1 MNIALIIAGG
11 SGKRTGQDIP
21 KQFLNVLDKPIVVY
35 TLEVFQRHPQID
47 AIAAVCLHGWQEVL
61 WAYARQFGI
70 AKLKWMT
77 SGGASGQESILY
89 GLRFLADKAA
99 DEDIVILHDGIRPMV
114 GGQIVS
120 DCIAVCAA
128 HGNGISARKVT
139 EQIFQAE
146 DETRSKAYIP
156 RETLRILQ
164 TPQAYRYGKLRTAY
178 ERAFAKGVGFSPSSY
193 ANTLMADLGETLY
206 FAEGSTKNIK
216 ITTKDD
222 IEIFKAMLQTEESGW
237 LK

>member
-35 TLEVFQRHPQID
+35 TLEAFQRHPEID
-47 AIAAVCLHGWQEVL
+47 AIAVVCLDGWQEIL

-70 AKLKWMT
+70 AKLKWVAF
-77 SGGASGQESILY
+77 GGASGQESIRNGLY
-89 GLRFLADKAA
+89 VLSGNVTDG
-99 DEDIVILHDGIRPMV
+99 DIVVLHDGIRPMV
-114 GGQIVS
+114 SERIVTS
-120 DCIAVCAA
+120 CIGVCKA

-139 EQIFQAE
+139 EQVFRTE
-146 DETRSKAYIP
+146 DEACAKDYIP
-156 RETLRILQ
+156 RESLRILQ
-164 TPQAYRYGKLRTAY
+164 TPQAYRYGVLRDAY
-178 ERAFAKGVGFSPSSY
+178 EKGFAQGIGIGSSAY
-193 ANTLMADLGETLY
+193 ANTLLADLGETLY

-216 ITTKDD
+216 ITTRED
-222 IEIFKAMLQTEESGW
+222 IEIFKAMLQTQQSDW